1 MDENNRNFILAIVLS
16 MTVLFAWQFFFVP
29 TKPPKEQQTA
39 QTEQS
44 QQTGEQGPPSPST
57 TGGAPR
63 PSAGTAPQPEG
74 SPTGMTRAEALAGSP
89 RIAIETPS
97 VRGSIALKGA
107 RIDDLTLKVGG
118 VVEPQQGRV
127 TYIAD
132 VDRRDACIVRDV
144 GNVVRHNDIMDVR
157 KPA

>member
-39 QTEQS
+39 QTEQA
-44 QQTGEQGPPSPST
+44 GEQGPPSPST

-63 PSAGTAPQPEG
+63 PSTGTAPQPEG
-74 SPTGMTRAEALAGSP
+74 SPTGMTREEALARTP

-97 VRGSIALKGA
+97 VRDSSPTIASE
-107 RIDDLTLKVGG
+107 ISSW
-118 VVEPQQGRV
+118 
-127 TYIAD
+127 IAKTSSSL
-132 VDRRDACIVRDV
+132 RS
-144 GNVVRHNDIMDVR
+144 
-157 KPA
+157 